1 MAYTHRCIVQLP
13 FDYHGRV
20 LLAVQVTHICLK
32 HRVDDSVLAELLS
45 VGSQHVYDDILK
57 L

>member
-1 MAYTHRCIVQLP
+1 VQLP

-20 LLAVQVTHICLK
+20 LLAVQVTHIGLK
-32 HRVDDSVLAELLS
+32 HRVDDSVLAELLC
-45 VGSQHVYDDILK
+45 VGSQHVYDDILE

>member
-1 MAYTHRCIVQLP
+1 MVQLP

-20 LLAVQVTHICLK
+20 LLAVKVTHICLK
-32 HRVDDSVLAELLS
+32 HRVDDSVLTELLS
-45 VGSQHVYDDILK
+45 VGSQHVNDDILK

>member
-1 MAYTHRCIVQLP
+1 MSICIMQLS

-20 LLAVQVTHICLK
+20 LLTVQVTHICLK

-45 VGSQHVYDDILK
+45 VGSQHVNDDILE